1 MGNHTSTPTI
11 SCHLGECDN
20 NKTKNLLRP
29 GDTIRGT
36 IKLTLPGVKAA
47 GDNNNDDNNND
58 DYLKVLRE
66 SFDGISI
73 DVAGIEYVV
82 MPPTSSSEEEEKE
95 EQQQQQSRR
104 WLKPTHNVIRLK
116 ASVADFNN
124 YNTNDDSCC
133 GEYYYPFEIELPT
146 NASYEKHERIA
157 IEKALS
163 LSSPSSSPLTFSSK
177 KTPMLLPSNSS
188 PSLDLSSSFSSVPS
202 GILLRHNSSNEEE
215 DDYDDSDNQSLSD
228 DEYSDGGRNDST
240 NDNKNN
246 NEDSNLSLSF
256 RRKTVIAYRLKAF
269 LRRKPGVRLTTDT
282 DVKCYAE

>member
-1 MGNHTSTPTI
+1 MGNHTSTPMI

-20 NKTKNLLRP
+20 SKNKTKNLLRP

-36 IKLTLPGVKAA
+36 IKLTVPGVN
-47 GDNNNDDNNND
+47 GNND

-73 DVAGIEYVV
+73 DVAGVEYVV
-82 MPPTSSSEEEEKE
+82 MPPTSSEEEEKE
-95 EQQQQQSRR
+95 EQHQQQQSRR

-116 ASVADFNN
+116 ASVADFNDRN
-124 YNTNDDSCC
+124 KNDDSSC
-133 GEYYYPFEIELPT
+133 GQYYYPFEIELPT

-163 LSSPSSSPLTFSSK
+163 SSSSPSSSPLTLSSK
-177 KTPMLLPSNSS
+177 KTPILLPSYSS
-188 PSLDLSSSFSSVPS
+188 TSSVSSSSSVPS
-202 GILLRHNSSNEEE
+202 GILLRHNSSNEE
-215 DDYDDSDNQSLSD
+215 DDDSDNQSLSD
-228 DEYSDGGRNDST
+228 DEFSDGGCNDST
-240 NDNKNN
+240 NGNKNN
-246 NEDSNLSLSF
+246 NDDSNLSLSF

>member
-20 NKTKNLLRP
+20 SKNTTKNLLRP

-36 IKLTLPGVKAA
+36 IKLIVPGVN
-47 GDNNNDDNNND
+47 GNND

-73 DVAGIEYVV
+73 DVAGVEYVV
-82 MPPTSSSEEEEKE
+82 MPPTSTEEKE
-95 EQQQQQSRR
+95 EQQQQQQSRR

-116 ASVADFNN
+116 ASVADFNDKNKN
-124 YNTNDDSCC
+124 YDSSC
-133 GEYYYPFEIELPT
+133 GQYYYPFEIDLPT
-146 NASYEKHERIA
+146 NASYKKHERIA

-163 LSSPSSSPLTFSSK
+163 SSSPLSLSSK
-177 KTPMLLPSNSS
+177 KTPMLLPLYSS
-188 PSLDLSSSFSSVPS
+188 TSSVSSSSSVPS
-202 GILLRHNSSNEEE
+202 GILLRHNSSN
-215 DDYDDSDNQSLSD
+215 
-228 DEYSDGGRNDST
+228 DEVSDGCRNDST
-240 NDNKNN
+240 NGNKDNKD
-246 NEDSNLSLSF
+246 DSNLSLSF

>member
-20 NKTKNLLRP
+20 SKNKTKNLLRP

-36 IKLTLPGVKAA
+36 IKLTVPGVN
-47 GDNNNDDNNND
+47 GDNNA
-58 DYLKVLRE
+58 DYLNVLRE

-73 DVAGIEYVV
+73 DVAGVEYVV
-82 MPPTSSSEEEEKE
+82 MPPTSSSEEKE
-95 EQQQQQSRR
+95 EQQQQQQQQQSRR

-116 ASVADFNN
+116 ASVADFTNSNN
-124 YNTNDDSCC
+124 NDDSCC

-163 LSSPSSSPLTFSSK
+163 SSSSPSSSPLTLSSK
-177 KTPMLLPSNSS
+177 KTPMLLPSYSS
-188 PSLDLSSSFSSVPS
+188 ASSVSSSSSVPS
-202 GILLRHNSSNEEE
+202 GILLRHNSSNEED

-228 DEYSDGGRNDST
+228 DEFSDGGRNDST
-240 NDNKNN
+240 NGNKNN
-246 NEDSNLSLSF
+246 NDDSNLSLSF

>member
-20 NKTKNLLRP
+20 NKNKTKNLLRP

-36 IKLTLPGVKAA
+36 IKLTVPRVKAT
-47 GDNNNDDNNND
+47 GDNND
-58 DYLKVLRE
+58 DYLKVLGE

-73 DVAGIEYVV
+73 DVAGVEYVV
-82 MPPTSSSEEEEKE
+82 MPPTSSSEEKE
-95 EQQQQQSRR
+95 EQQQQSRR
-104 WLKPTHNVIRLK
+104 WLKPTHNVVRLK

-124 YNTNDDSCC
+124 NSNNDDSCC

-146 NASYEKHERIA
+146 NASYEKQERIA

-163 LSSPSSSPLTFSSK
+163 LSSPSSSPLTLSSK
-177 KTPMLLPSNSS
+177 KTPMLLPSYSS
-188 PSLDLSSSFSSVPS
+188 TSLSSSSSVPS
-202 GILLRHNSSNEEE
+202 GILLRHNSCNEE
-215 DDYDDSDNQSLSD
+215 DDGYDDTDNQSLSD

-240 NDNKNN
+240 NGNKNN
-246 NEDSNLSLSF
+246 DDSNLSLSF
-256 RRKTVIAYRLKAF
+256 RRKTLIAYRLKAF